1 MRHLLSVVL
10 GLVLSPLIYVA
21 AGFAAVKFSEANDGG
36 SIQYAAAALFL
47 LAALVAGSLYAI
59 LVMARLSPLGL
70 VLAGLIYL
78 GVTFWALISP
88 SNFVSTLPKSFLG
101 EEGILYA
108 PVGVGTVILA
118 VPLLITVFSPRRWR
132 RSAQPAAVVGYQ
144 AAPTYGDTVPS
155 AAPTY
160 GSTFEPTV
168 PSYEPPV
175 YTPPSQY
182 NPSDPTL
189 TDNR

>member
-1 MRHLLSVVL
+1 MRHLLSLVL
-10 GLVLSPLIYVA
+10 GLVLSPLIYIA
-21 AGFAAVKFSEANDGG
+21 AGFAAVKFSEANNGG
-36 SIQYAAAALFL
+36 TIQFAAASLFL
-47 LAALVAGSLYAI
+47 LAALVAGGLYAI
-59 LVMARLSPLGL
+59 LVMARLSPFGP

-78 GVTFWALISP
+78 GVTLWALISP
-88 SNFVSTLPKSFLG
+88 TSFVSTLPKNLFG

-118 VPLLITVFSPRRWR
+118 VPLLITIFSPRRWR
-132 RSAQPAAVVGYQ
+132 RSGQPAAVGGYT

-160 GSTFEPTV
+160 GSSFEPTV

-175 YTPPSQY
+175 YTPPSTY
-182 NPSDPTL
+182 PADPTL